1 MSIGEYL
8 EELRQLGIQV
18 RSEGGQLKISAPPGI
33 LDEARRAE
41 LSRRKPELIEFL
53 SLAREIR
60 SQQPAIVPLQA
71 TGTRMPVFA
80 AAGHNGDVFCY
91 RYLAQHLGPDQPFFG
106 LQPSGYDPGTQPL
119 ETVEELARY
128 FADQIIAFR
137 PQQECTIV
145 GYCAGGT
152 IAFELV
158 RQLRERGHPVSR
170 LVLFGAPYCT
180 WYRWPSQAVATVR
193 ECASYYWRRLGQ
205 RLSKQGRG
213 TTKPAPEA
221 SHASRSAEE
230 QAVATARQRV
240 EAATAGAV
248 ARYNPRPQEVHADI
262 MLPGQYV
269 MQTPAAL
276 LAWSRMVSSHQGY
289 QGPDDSS
296 NDTMLRAGHAQAFAR
311 LFVTSS
317 LRESQN

>member
-1 MSIGEYL
+1 VSIGEYL
-8 EELRQLGIQV
+8 EELRQLGIQL

-33 LDEARRAE
+33 LNEERRAE
-41 LSRRKPELIEFL
+41 LSRRKPELLEFL
-53 SLAREIR
+53 TLAREIR

-71 TGTRMPVFA
+71 TGTQIPVFA

-128 FADQIIAFR
+128 FAEQIIAFR
-137 PQQECTIV
+137 PKQECTIV

-170 LVLFGAPYCT
+170 LVLFGAPYST

-193 ECASYYWRRLGQ
+193 ECATHYWRRIGQ
-205 RLSKQGRG
+205 RLRNRVHGSAKSLAEM
-213 TTKPAPEA
+213 P
-221 SHASRSAEE
+221 HAARSAEE
-230 QAVATARQRV
+230 QIAAEARLRV
-240 EAATAGAV
+240 EAATARAV
-248 ARYNPRPQEVHADI
+248 ARYAPRPQDVHIDI
-262 MLPGQYV
+262 MLPGRYV

-276 LAWSRMVSSHQGY
+276 LGWSRIASSYSEQS
-289 QGPDDSS
+289 GPDDSS
-296 NDTMLRAGHAQAFAR
+296 NDTMLRAAHAQAFAR

-317 LRESQN
+317 LRTTGN

>member
-180 WYRWPSQAVATVR
+180 WYRWPSQVVATVR
-193 ECASYYWRRLGQ
+193 ECPHYWRRIGQ
-205 RLSKQGRG
+205 RLRNQERG
-213 TTKPAPEA
+213 N
-221 SHASRSAEE
+221 RSARPRKRRMPP
-230 QAVATARQRV
+230 ARR
-240 EAATAGAV
+240 
-248 ARYNPRPQEVHADI
+248 ADS
-262 MLPGQYV
+262 GDG
-269 MQTPAAL
+269 TPARGRRHGSRRSAIQPPPAGRPHRHHAARAL
-276 LAWSRMVSSHQGY
+276 CNADSRCAAWMVSDG
-289 QGPDDSS
+289 
-296 NDTMLRAGHAQAFAR
+296 
-311 LFVTSS
+311 
-317 LRESQN
+317 